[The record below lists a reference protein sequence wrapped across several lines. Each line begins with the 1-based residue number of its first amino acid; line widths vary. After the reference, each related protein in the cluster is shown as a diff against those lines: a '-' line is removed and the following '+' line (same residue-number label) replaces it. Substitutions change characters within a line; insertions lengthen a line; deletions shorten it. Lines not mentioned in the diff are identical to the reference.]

1 MKIASSQFRAK
12 KLRSMKD
19 FEDHIR
25 WHVESAVAQGA
36 ELLLLPEFFAIELLT
51 LHHFEIKS
59 TEDVTKVFEWFG
71 KEYTAAI
78 KQLCVNLAKEY
89 QITLAAGTHFAYQP
103 DRNCYYNTAYV
114 FTANGVIYEQN
125 KIHPS
130 YEMVYN
136 KELTTPGDKLDV
148 FEINGVTYGV
158 SICYDNSF
166 PEVARILSQ
175 MGADIILAPTCC
187 LDEWGQSRN
196 ILFAQARASENQV
209 YVVNSHMIG
218 AIPFPSHIPY
228 GFTFTGKSGIYSPIQ
243 PMIGTPNAIVS
254 QGEANVEMVVV
265 GDINLDYLKF
275 IRENGH
281 NRNRTDMRPSFYQQ
295 YAYQTT

>member
-1 MKIASSQFRAK
+1 MKVASSQYRAR
-12 KLRSMKD
+12 KLKSIQD
-19 FEDHIR
+19 FEDHVR
-25 WHVESAVAQGA
+25 WHVQSAKEQGA
-36 ELLLLPEFFAIELLT
+36 ELLLLPEFFAIELIT
-51 LHHFEIKS
+51 LHSFEIRN
-59 TEDVTKVFEWFG
+59 TADITKIFEWFG
-71 KEYTAAI
+71 KEYTSYL
-78 KQLCVNLAKEY
+78 KQLCGSLAKEY
-89 QITLAAGTHFAYQP
+89 QITLAAGTHFTYHVE
-103 DRNCYYNTAYV
+103 DGCYYNTAFLFAPDGVV
-114 FTANGVIYEQN
+114 FEQN

-136 KELTTPGDKLDV
+136 KELTTPGKKLDI
-148 FEINGVTYGV
+148 FEINGVKYGIA
-158 SICYDNSF
+158 ICYDNSF

-175 MGADIILAPTCC
+175 MGADVILAPTAC

-209 YVVNSHMIG
+209 YVINSHLIG
-218 AIPFPSHIPY
+218 AIPFPNHIPY

-243 PMIGTPNAIVS
+243 PMIGTANAIVS

-265 GDINLDYLKF
+265 GDIDLDYLKF

-281 NRNRTDMRPSFYQQ
+281 NRNRTDMRTSFYQQ